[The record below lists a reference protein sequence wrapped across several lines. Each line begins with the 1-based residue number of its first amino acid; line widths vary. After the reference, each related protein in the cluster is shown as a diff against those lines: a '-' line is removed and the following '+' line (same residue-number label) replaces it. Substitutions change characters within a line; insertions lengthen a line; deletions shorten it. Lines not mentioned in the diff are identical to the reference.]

1 MVTIT
6 TEVDVEVDVSDFD
19 TDELRDELE
28 SRGYHVSCSEYSID
42 EISDRELIGELNDR
56 GYTTYGKKA
65 DLAWELYQAYLLDDD
80 MGLRKYVA
88 RILRENGYR
97 P

>member
-6 TEVDVEVDVSDFD
+6 TEVDVEVDLEDFD

-28 SRGYHVSCSEYSID
+28 SRGYYVSCSEYSID
-42 EISDRELIGELNDR
+42 EISDRDLIDELNDR

-65 DLAWELYQAYLLDDD
+65 DIPFELYQSYLLDSDQQF
-80 MGLRKYVA
+80 REYVKK
-88 RILRENGYR
+88 ILIENGYR